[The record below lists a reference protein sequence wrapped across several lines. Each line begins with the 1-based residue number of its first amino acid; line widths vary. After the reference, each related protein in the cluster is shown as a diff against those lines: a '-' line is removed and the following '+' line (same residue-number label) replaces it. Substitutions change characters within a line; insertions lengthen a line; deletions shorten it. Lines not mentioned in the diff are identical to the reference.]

1 MKCPLPARARRFFKQ
16 EKGTLTLPHLR
27 VAVDVGGTFTDICI
41 MDETTGLIRIEKT
54 ASTRDPIEGILG
66 GVAKSGVDL
75 SEVALFSHGTTIA
88 TNALITRRLPRAAFV
103 GTKGFRDVIEI
114 RRANKEDLWDTYKDV
129 VRPYIPR
136 RDRLTVPERIDASGK
151 VIETL
156 DLVAAKE
163 VARILKK
170 RGVAA
175 IAVCFMNAYLNGEN
189 ERAMRAVL
197 REAMPD
203 VPVSISSEVLPE
215 IFEHERFST
224 TVANAVVSPV
234 VVDYT
239 TRLGD
244 QLAKGGYTRDLLLL
258 HTGGGVMTPASVKD
272 FAARLAG
279 SGIAAGAIA
288 SRYIASLC
296 GFPNSI
302 GLDMG
307 GTSTDVSLAWDG
319 RSRVTKD
326 WYIEFG
332 YPIRFASI
340 EVLTIGAG
348 GGSLAWTDPA
358 GSLRNGPQSAGAFPG
373 PACYGNGNTQAT
385 NTDAN
390 VTLGRLGTSL
400 AGGKVTLDPELA
412 LRAVE
417 DSVAKPF
424 GLGLHEAADA
434 IVKVANAN
442 MSDAVRLISIS
453 RGYDPRD
460 FALVAFGGAGALHGV
475 DVAREL
481 AIPVVIVPPNPGIT
495 SALGCLLVDM
505 QHDFSVSCMVGG
517 DEADP
522 ADIEAR
528 FGALEKEAL
537 ERLMHEGVAEKDILL
552 QRSIDMMYRGQWR
565 SLAVNAPRP
574 IGKISDLIESFHAEH
589 KREYNFRRDDAPV
602 SFFRLNLK
610 AVGVVPKAEFAVR
623 APTGVAP
630 EPVSRRRV
638 WFEGEGLDTPV
649 YDRAALPCG
658 FKFSGP
664 AIIEQ
669 LDSTTVLPPGA
680 SAEVDKYLNIVIR
693 VKE

>member
-1 MKCPLPARARRFFKQ
+1 MVQ
-16 EKGTLTLPHLR
+16 DLR

-54 ASTRDPIEGILG
+54 SSTRDPIEGIMG
-66 GVAKSGVDL
+66 GVSKAGIDL
-75 SEVALFSHGTTIA
+75 SRVALFSHGTTVA
-88 TNALITRRLPRAAFV
+88 TNALITRHLPRTAV
-103 GTKGFRDVIEI
+103 VTTKGFRDVIEI

-129 VRPYIPR
+129 VRPYVPR
-136 RDRLTVPERIDASGK
+136 RDRLTVAERVDAGGK
-151 VIETL
+151 VIEPL
-156 DLVAAKE
+156 DVEAARD
-163 VARILKK
+163 VARILKR

-175 IAVCFMNAYLNGEN
+175 VAVCFMNAYLNGAN
-189 ERAMRAVL
+189 ERAMRDILLA
-197 REAMPD
+197 EMPEI
-203 VPVSISSEVLPE
+203 PVSISSQVLPE

-234 VVDYT
+234 VVNYT
-239 TRLGD
+239 SRLGER
-244 QLAKGGYTRDLLLL
+244 LTREGYTRDLLLL

-288 SRYIASLC
+288 SRYIAGLC

-307 GTSTDVSLAWDG
+307 GTSTDVSLAYEG

-326 WYIEFG
+326 WHIEFG

-358 GSLRNGPQSAGAFPG
+358 GSLRNGPQSAGAHPG
-373 PACYGNGNTQAT
+373 PACYGNGNTQPT

-390 VTLGRLGTSL
+390 VTLGRLGTDL
-400 AGGKVTLDPELA
+400 AGGKVKLDPELA
-412 LRAVE
+412 QKAVE
-417 DSVAKPF
+417 SGVAKPF

-481 AIPVVIVPPNPGIT
+481 AIPVVIVPPNPGVT

-505 QHDFSVSCMVGG
+505 QHDFSQSCMV
-517 DEADP
+517 DAAD
-522 ADIEAR
+522 ADAAEIEAQ
-528 FGALEKEAL
+528 FAELEKAAL
-537 ERLMHEGVAEKDILL
+537 ARLSHEGVAQKDIVL

-574 IGKISDLIESFHAEH
+574 IGAIADLVQSFHAEH
-589 KREYNFRRDDAPV
+589 QREYNFRRDSAPV

-610 AVGVVPKAEFAVR
+610 AVGVVPKAEFAVHK
-623 APTGVAP
+623 PTGVSP
-630 EPVSRRRV
+630 GPVGRRRV
-638 WFEGEGLDTPV
+638 WFEGSGLDTPV
-649 YDRAALPCG
+649 YQRDDLPCG
-658 FKFSGP
+658 FSFQGP

-669 LDSTTVLPPGA
+669 LDATTVVPPGA
-680 SAEVDKYLNIVIR
+680 SAEVDKYLNIIIR